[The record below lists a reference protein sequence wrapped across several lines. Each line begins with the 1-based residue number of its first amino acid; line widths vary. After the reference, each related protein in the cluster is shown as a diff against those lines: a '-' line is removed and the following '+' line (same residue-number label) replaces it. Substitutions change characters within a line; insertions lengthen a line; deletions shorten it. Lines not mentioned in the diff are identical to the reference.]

1 MDFSSLDLNAL
12 VNDYAIPWGI
22 RIALAL
28 VIFYLGRGVVA
39 LVVRGVE
46 KVLERQKVDE
56 TLVSFMTSILRWLLL
71 LFCLRCLAA
80 RNPLLPPLPPLPSL
94 PPPPLYS

>member
-39 LVVRGVE
+39 LVVRGV
-46 KVLERQKVDE
+46 
-56 TLVSFMTSILRWLLL
+56 
-71 LFCLRCLAA
+71 
-80 RNPLLPPLPPLPSL
+80 
-94 PPPPLYS
+94 